1 MPKLKFK
8 DTIWVTIIRKLM
20 ARFTLTIPELVNS
33 DLQRWADTEG
43 RTKAGLASY
52 LVEAAVRDRY
62 PENYPPPD
70 VYKKGLQGTMQ
81 PPPDAASIPPRE
93 LELIRKWIAGDVLKN
108 EDLGIVATLLGVEPE
123 ELVRKQRIFTLKK
136 ESANT

>member
-1 MPKLKFK
+1 M
-8 DTIWVTIIRKLM
+8 TIIRKLM

-70 VYKKGLQGTMQ
+70 VYKKGLQGKMQQ
-81 PPPDAASIPPRE
+81 PPPATTAIPPRE
-93 LELIRKWIAGDVLKN
+93 LELTRKWIAGDVLKD
-108 EDLGIVATLLGVEPE
+108 EDLEIVANLLGIESE
-123 ELVRKQRIFTLKK
+123 DLVRKQRTFAPQK
-136 ESANT
+136 ESANA